1 MDKFTK
7 ITNKAYAFILTALF
21 ITTLIGII
29 TKKAYWHIPTLI
41 FTGSLAVVLWLEK
54 GEEPKD
60 NSPI

>member
-21 ITTLIGII
+21 VTTLVGII
-29 TKKAYWHIPTLI
+29 TKKVYWHTPTLI
-41 FTGSLAVVLWLEK
+41 FTDSLAVVLWLEK
-54 GEEPKD
+54 DDSPKD

>member
-29 TKKAYWHIPTLI
+29 TKKAYWHTPTLI
-41 FTGSLAVVLWLEK
+41 FTGSLAICVMARK
-54 GEEPKD
+54 G
-60 NSPI
+60 